1 MLITMAVSSS
11 EHPTTR
17 TFTAK
22 GQATRERIVDAAS
35 ALILAHGLE
44 AAKLEDIQAEAH
56 VSASQL
62 YHYFEDKGALILAVI
77 DHQTEVVLGA
87 HRPVLERLD
96 SFDALEEWRNLIV
109 ESIESQHCVGGCP
122 LGSLASGLAESDPL
136 ARGALAHSFAEWER
150 LLRVGL
156 ETMRDHGEL
165 RADVDVESLA
175 VGILASVQGGLL
187 LSQTRRD
194 SASVRTAVDMAIA
207 YLKTLRDGSRSTRR
221 VRSR

>member
-1 MLITMAVSSS
+1 MVGSSTRQ
-11 EHPTTR
+11 PAAR

-22 GQATRERIVDAAS
+22 GLATRERIVDAAS
-35 ALILAHGLE
+35 ALILEQGVD
-44 AAKLEDIQAEAH
+44 AAKLEDIQAAAH

-62 YHYFEDKGALILAVI
+62 YHYFEDKSAILLAVI

-87 HRPVLERLD
+87 QRPMLERLD
-96 SFDALEEWRNLIV
+96 SFDALDDWRDSIV
-109 ESIESQHCVGGCP
+109 ASIQSRHCVGGCP

-136 ARGALAHSFAEWER
+136 ARAALAASFAEWER

-165 RADVDVESLA
+165 RADIDADSLA

-194 SASVRTAVDMAIA
+194 SAAVRAAVDMAIA
-207 YLKTLRDGSRSTRR
+207 YLKTLRSAPGSQ
-221 VRSR
+221 